1 MGAVGTPGREVRVPS
16 VVSGRYRG
24 GNMIRSNWVLRDFRA
39 GQAAQMEPVIYVLLH
54 LHRFVN
60 PSVPV
65 TINGGYR
72 SEATNAKLV
81 KEGAVRTS
89 FHFR

>member
-1 MGAVGTPGREVRVPS
+1 
-16 VVSGRYRG
+16 
-24 GNMIRSNWVLRDFRA
+24 
-39 GQAAQMEPVIYVLLH
+39 MEPVIYVLLH